1 MGAGLGWGRRW
12 PWKLE
17 KRLPQGAE
25 LSLCLSFF
33 LPLLLLPTPRLEGAS
48 AFPKA
53 SVEGNPP
60 HLALGGRTSAHW
72 PASLVFLLGSLI
84 TD

>member
-12 PWKLE
+12 PWSWESVYLE
-17 KRLPQGAE
+17 A
-25 LSLCLSFF
+25 LSSLSVSPLFF
-33 LPLLLLPTPRLEGAS
+33 HAFSFSPLWLEGAS

-53 SVEGNPP
+53 LGGGGNPP
-60 HLALGGRTSAHW
+60 HPALGGRTSAHW
-72 PASLVFLLGSLI
+72 SASVFLLGSLI